1 MWSDDQKA
9 AWEET
14 RADVEAALF
23 AVNDLPVEVFDGD
36 ARIRA
41 IVATKLEEAHLWLK
55 HGIEKG
61 GSDG

>member
-1 MWSDDQKA
+1 MTEDQAA

-23 AVNDLPVEVFDGD
+23 AVNDLPVETFDGD
-36 ARIRA
+36 ARVKA

-55 HGIEKG
+55 HGIAKG
-61 GSDG
+61 GQQ